1 VGSVLCLGATAHFQF
16 YDIYFSS
23 VCVRQRA
30 DSAAAVEVAA
40 PHASGCGCEAAC
52 MLSSAS
58 CSHGAGGERY
68 ARWDGERARQL
79 GVVGACRAPQGVGSA
94 RERLRRASLL
104 QLYAYAISACVLM
117 RSAVVN
123 CGQR

>member
-1 VGSVLCLGATAHFQF
+1 
-16 YDIYFSS
+16 
-23 VCVRQRA
+23 
-30 DSAAAVEVAA
+30 
-40 PHASGCGCEAAC
+40 

-104 QLYAYAISACVLM
+104 CSYMLMYAISACVLM